1 MHFAF
6 SKSKTQYKE
15 RNEPPPANYF
25 LKNPGGRSVT
35 TSNMKEKRQTAR
47 IAHRTPPFLLSHL
60 KISPKRINITKIRNW

>member
-6 SKSKTQYKE
+6 SKSKTQYRE

-25 LKNPGGRSVT
+25 LKNPVGGSVT
-35 TSNMKEKRQTAR
+35 SSNLKEERQTAR

-60 KISPKRINITKIRNW
+60 KYLQKELILPK